1 MADAGSSVDAGH
13 EKQKSQHGELRAT
26 GVGMGQLDFLSAA
39 PLIPLQHPSLH
50 ASNCYSPS

>member
-1 MADAGSSVDAGH
+1 MADAGSSLDAGH

-26 GVGMGQLDFLSAA
+26 GVGLGQLDFLRSSTHSFATT
-39 PLIPLQHPSLH
+39 SLH